1 MINISYF
8 DWNSKNLVR
17 SAIEDY
23 IRFNRYVANQSAC
36 TSHDGKAIA
45 DKIHHLEKLL
55 DTFARC
61 DEYEDAFSK
70 EWDRT
75 AEYRSNLVQDIISTK
90 QILSRAELNIDPIV
104 RECFVL
110 ALERDP
116 KKIKQSEED
125 EAKYGHPLVDK
136 AKQHLSLIPESKP
149 NRPIWMAD
157 IMMPVELEE
166 DELDLMI
173 ESVSFVF
180 SPYDMFHWKSNI
192 AQLHEYAAEWCA
204 SNLRGDGND
213 LALLAGELEGYIS
226 ISTSKI

>member
-17 SAIEDY
+17 AAIEDY
-23 IRFNRYVANQSAC
+23 IRFNRYVAAQSAC
-36 TSHDGKAIA
+36 SSHDSKTIA

-55 DTFARC
+55 DIFARC
-61 DEYEDAFSK
+61 DEYGDAFSE

-75 AEYRSNLVQDIISTK
+75 VEYRSNLVQDIISTEER
-90 QILSRAELNIDPIV
+90 LSHAELSADQ
-104 RECFVL
+104 REDLVL
-110 ALERDP
+110 DLERYAQ
-116 KKIKQSEED
+116 KIKQSEED

-166 DELDLMI
+166 DELILII

-180 SPYDMFHWKSNI
+180 SPYDMFQWKSNI
-192 AQLHEYAAEWCA
+192 VQLHEYAAEWCA

-213 LALLAGELEGYIS
+213 LALLAGDLEVYIS
-226 ISTSKI
+226 LSTSKM